1 MSYETQ
7 YCNLLASILAWGT
20 STTDRTGVGT
30 FSLFGEKL
38 KSNLFEEFP
47 LLQTKR
53 VYWKGVVEELLW
65 ILRGDTN
72 SRTLEARGVNIW
84 KEWADENGDLGKV
97 YGYQWR
103 GDPSNGIPDQVQE
116 LMVSLA
122 TQPYSRRHIIC
133 AWQPR
138 DLDKMALPPCHA
150 FVQFYVC
157 KGELSCQLYQRSADM
172 FLGVPFNVASYSLL
186 THLIAHQL
194 GFSVGTFHHV
204 LGDAHVYS
212 NHVDAVKT
220 QLSRPI
226 PTSVPKVLI
235 KNKRQHIWEYE
246 FEDFELVDYKPLGGI
261 KAPVAV

>member
-1 MSYETQ
+1 MSYERN
-7 YCNLLASILAWGT
+7 YLNLLSATLNMGAHSV
-20 STTDRTGVGT
+20 DRTGVGT

-38 KSNLFEEFP
+38 TADLNEEFP

-65 ILRGDTN
+65 ILRGETN
-72 SRTLEARGVNIW
+72 SRTLEKKGVNIW
-84 KEWADENGDLGKV
+84 REWADDNGDLGPV
-97 YGYQWR
+97 YGAQWR
-103 GDPSNGIPDQVQE
+103 GYDGYPDQVQA

-122 TQPYSRRHIIC
+122 TQPHSRRHIIC

-150 FVQFYVC
+150 FVQFYVKC
-157 KGELSCQLYQRSADM
+157 GELSCQLYQRSADL

-194 GFSVGTFHHV
+194 GLRVGLFHHV
-204 LGDAHVYS
+204 FGDAHVYS
-212 NHVDAVKT
+212 NHVDAVST
-220 QLSRPI
+220 QLLRDI
-226 PTSVPKVLI
+226 PTTTPQLI
-235 KNKRQHIWEYE
+235 IKTKREHIWDYE
-246 FEDFELVDYKPLGGI
+246 FEDFELIDYKPLGAI